1 MRPLRAVRC
10 GHGGEDR
17 RHTRRLGEAARIQ
30 LSRIS
35 GAGEGIRAF
44 HLFEAARS
52 RGRTAHHP
60 PARPSR
66 VRVQPSP
73 LPAVTDRG
81 EEGNGCRGRTETER
95 LNVSRSRGRNLNCA
109 GAHTALEST
118 RGSGLKKDSGGW
130 QNSRH
135 GRGKRVKTEM
145 RFSGIVIFGD
155 FSVFDVQM
163 CTFHR
168 K

>member
-1 MRPLRAVRC
+1 MPLLRAVRC

-17 RHTRRLGEAARIQ
+17 RDNRRLGEAARIQ

-35 GAGEGIRAF
+35 GADHGIRAS

-52 RGRTAHHP
+52 RGRPAHHP

-66 VRVQPSP
+66 VRVQPAP
-73 LPAVTDRG
+73 LPSVADRG
-81 EEGNGCRGRTETER
+81 QEGNGCRGRTETES
-95 LNVSRSRGRNLNCA
+95 LSVSRSRGRNFNCA
-109 GAHTALEST
+109 GAHMGLEST
-118 RGSGLKKDSGGW
+118 TGFGMKKDRGWW

-135 GRGKRVKTEM
+135 GRGKRVRMEM
-145 RFSGIVIFGD
+145 RFSGIVIFAD